1 MPKHI
6 DEDALRVE
14 VSEDL
19 LSTES
24 LYPLGKLQSE
34 TTAPKPQVSSGSSS
48 KQKATLPN
56 TSATSKPCAQSDR
69 QHDAVMEGLK
79 QLQDQQSASLSSLGT
94 AIHSMVSTV
103 KEFMHSSAS
112 AGSHKR
118 KRDELSDSDV
128 DEYEGDDDIPE
139 SVDLTEA
146 YEKLISA
153 DKPPEQL
160 AEGED
165 NVLVE
170 LSKIYDSEGA
180 VSDAVSTQLANLV
193 DKMVKTKL
201 SEENAKDKLAKYN
214 RPQNCENLVST
225 RVNPQIWAKM
235 RSSSKSR
242 DLRMQK
248 IETSML
254 KSVHPIISLT
264 DKLLSLKSN
273 PKTVSKEDVSSF
285 LRFALDSLTLMAHS
299 VYEVN
304 LSRREL
310 IRPDLNEQYKQLCSS
325 QTPISKF
332 LFGDDLP
339 KAVKEISETNKVSQ
353 RLSYPKQG
361 TNSKHGSNN
370 FRQQGS
376 SYSNRQ
382 HFLYQGQGQRRKLPS
397 KFKAHKAAQ
406 AEHTK

>member
-6 DEDALRVE
+6 DEDALRLE

-19 LSTES
+19 LSAES
-24 LYPLGKLQSE
+24 LDPLGKPQRE
-34 TTAPKPQVSSGSSS
+34 TTAPKPRVSSGRSS
-48 KQKATLPN
+48 KQKATLLK

-69 QHDAVMEGLK
+69 QHDTVMEGLK

-128 DEYEGDDDIPE
+128 DEYEGDELPE

-160 AEGED
+160 AEVED
-165 NVLVE
+165 NVFAE

-180 VSDAVSTQLANLV
+180 VSDAVSTHFANLV
-193 DKMVKTKL
+193 DTMVKTKL

-225 RVNPQIWAKM
+225 RVNPQ
-235 RSSSKSR
+235 S
-242 DLRMQK
+242 
-248 IETSML
+248 
-254 KSVHPIISLT
+254 
-264 DKLLSLKSN
+264 
-273 PKTVSKEDVSSF
+273 
-285 LRFALDSLTLMAHS
+285 
-299 VYEVN
+299 
-304 LSRREL
+304 
-310 IRPDLNEQYKQLCSS
+310 
-325 QTPISKF
+325 
-332 LFGDDLP
+332 
-339 KAVKEISETNKVSQ
+339 
-353 RLSYPKQG
+353 
-361 TNSKHGSNN
+361 
-370 FRQQGS
+370 
-376 SYSNRQ
+376 
-382 HFLYQGQGQRRKLPS
+382 
-397 KFKAHKAAQ
+397 
-406 AEHTK
+406 

>member
-1 MPKHI
+1 
-6 DEDALRVE
+6 
-14 VSEDL
+14 
-19 LSTES
+19 
-24 LYPLGKLQSE
+24 
-34 TTAPKPQVSSGSSS
+34 
-48 KQKATLPN
+48 
-56 TSATSKPCAQSDR
+56 
-69 QHDAVMEGLK
+69 
-79 QLQDQQSASLSSLGT
+79 
-94 AIHSMVSTV
+94 MVSTV

-165 NVLVE
+165 NVLAE
-170 LSKIYDSEGA
+170 QSKIYDSEGA
-180 VSDAVSTQLANLV
+180 VSDAVSTQLTNLV

-201 SEENAKDKLAKYN
+201 TEENAKDKLAKYN

-353 RLSYPKQG
+353 RLSYRKQV

-370 FRQQGS
+370 FKRQGS
-376 SYSNRQ
+376 SYSSRQ
-382 HFLYQGQGQRRKLPS
+382 HFLYQGQGQRRKPPS
-397 KFKAHKAAQ
+397 NSK
-406 AEHTK
+406 HTK